1 MKISFDTSTL
11 IKTGLPVSYFMV
23 LMYLEQKDFYAKEM
37 AVELNISERNI
48 DRIIKV
54 LIEKG
59 YVEKISKGKYQLTD
73 KYI

>member
-59 YVEKISKGKYQLTD
+59 YVEKISKVKYQLTD